1 MRQNKT
7 LHSPTL
13 FNDARQMFLNEAQSL
28 KCRTKA
34 YLLILLHFFVA
45 IFYSQKGQN
54 YEFILVFL

>member
-13 FNDARQMFLNEAQSL
+13 FKDTGQMFLNEAQSL

-34 YLLILLHFFVA
+34 YLLILLHFLWLF
-45 IFYSQKGQN
+45 
-54 YEFILVFL
+54 FILKKDKIMNLY